1 MLPKEKQRN
10 RRFPDITGVPFGI
23 ASGKV
28 SGILRW
34 SVWCS
39 RMIGMHAM
47 AQATARRE
55 KAEKAA
61 RLAREVTDALTA
73 AYLKGLADEII
84 AKAEAL
90 KCATN
95 SDN

>member
-1 MLPKEKQRN
+1 
-10 RRFPDITGVPFGI
+10 
-23 ASGKV
+23 
-28 SGILRW
+28 
-34 SVWCS
+34 
-39 RMIGMHAM
+39 MIGT
-47 AQATARRE
+47 QATARRE

-73 AYLKGLADEII
+73 AYLKGLADETI

>member
-1 MLPKEKQRN
+1 
-10 RRFPDITGVPFGI
+10 
-23 ASGKV
+23 
-28 SGILRW
+28 
-34 SVWCS
+34 
-39 RMIGMHAM
+39 MIGTHAM

-73 AYLKGLADEII
+73 AYLKGLADETI